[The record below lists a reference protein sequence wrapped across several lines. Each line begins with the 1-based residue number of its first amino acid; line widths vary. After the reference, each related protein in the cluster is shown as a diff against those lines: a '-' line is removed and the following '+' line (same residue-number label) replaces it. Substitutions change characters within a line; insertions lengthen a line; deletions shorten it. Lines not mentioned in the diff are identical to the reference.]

1 MCWFLECPG
10 RCHRAMG
17 HQSRKGGNVSRS
29 SYLFWV
35 VFLNCQWWCWWW
47 CSKKCSKNDLKKE
60 RILSCVWTTHHC
72 FKTIRQSVLH
82 VFQSLLWQVCL
93 LFHAILLQQGCP
105 IAGAT
110 ATGHGGRGWG
120 RQRGPRQGRWSL
132 SILELRTISSFSTW
146 SPPSSGLGHRCR
158 RRTKGQP
165 GPSPGGGHR
174 VRIAGRHPTA
184 ILAGPFAVANLRLTY
199 LKSSSFPSFFPL
211 FRPSTPFRPR
221 RIQPSSFPCPLIS
234 YRVLFHLPLCRQHQH
249 HRQQQPP
256 LLRLK
261 KSHDFFLFPFL

>member
-1 MCWFLECPG
+1 M
-10 RCHRAMG
+10 
-17 HQSRKGGNVSRS
+17 
-29 SYLFWV
+29 
-35 VFLNCQWWCWWW
+35 
-47 CSKKCSKNDLKKE
+47 
-60 RILSCVWTTHHC
+60 
-72 FKTIRQSVLH
+72 LH

-184 ILAGPFAVANLRLTY
+184 ILAGPFALANLRLTY
-199 LKSSSFPSFFPL
+199 LKSSSFPSFFHFSDPQL
-211 FRPSTPFRPR
+211 HFGREEFNH
-221 RIQPSSFPCPLIS
+221 
-234 YRVLFHLPLCRQHQH
+234 HLSRAHWYH
-249 HRQQQPP
+249 TE
-256 LLRLK
+256 
-261 KSHDFFLFPFL
+261 FYFTFLFAANTNTIGSSSHLCCG